1 MRRRVWWYLRAA
13 DSRGGEDLG
22 IAICNYDSSSDTRL
36 PLNVNNSDLSPDMQE
51 LPAARSGWTE
61 MTYSLVNFE
70 IGISIHQIVQN
81 PALSS
86 DGSSKAQELAK
97 FKRRLDEE
105 YLQYG
110 DRNIPIQRGSLL
122 FTPVV
127 FAKLEFVIQL
137 QSSPSTSTNEE
148 TLIQA
153 CHLLELYLEV
163 QADELLRGF
172 HWQIGSYTQYHLLT
186 YILWYL
192 CVRPGGPSIERAWD
206 AIESCFQLAESRQ
219 LTTHPG
225 TKWTILRRLRGKA
238 LSIREMHNSRKVE
251 ENNGN
256 PALEEVGMAFPADE
270 NGDALGET
278 WNWGSMNDQMDF
290 QDWNNVEN
298 FDMRL
303 FNDL

>member
-1 MRRRVWWYLRAA
+1 
-13 DSRGGEDLG
+13 
-22 IAICNYDSSSDTRL
+22 
-36 PLNVNNSDLSPDMQE
+36 
-51 LPAARSGWTE
+51 
-61 MTYSLVNFE
+61 MTYSLINFE
-70 IGISIHQIVQN
+70 IGIGIHQIVQN
-81 PALSS
+81 PALSL
-86 DGSSKAQELAK
+86 DGSSKAQELQK
-97 FKRRLDEE
+97 FKSRLEDD
-105 YLQYG
+105 YLRYG
-110 DRNIPIQRGSLL
+110 DVNIPIQRGSLL

-127 FAKLEFVIQL
+127 IAKLEFVVQQ

-186 YILWYL
+186 YVLWYL
-192 CVRPGGPSIERAWD
+192 CVRPGGPSIERAWN
-206 AIESCFQLAESRQ
+206 AIEACFQLAESRQ
-219 LTTHPG
+219 LTTHQG
-225 TKWTILRRLRGKA
+225 TKWTVLRKLRAKA
-238 LSIREMHNSRKVE
+238 LTIREIHNSRKE
-251 ENNGN
+251 EQRNGT
-256 PALEEVGMAFPADE
+256 PAAEEIGLVHPVDE
-270 NGDALGET
+270 NGDALGGN